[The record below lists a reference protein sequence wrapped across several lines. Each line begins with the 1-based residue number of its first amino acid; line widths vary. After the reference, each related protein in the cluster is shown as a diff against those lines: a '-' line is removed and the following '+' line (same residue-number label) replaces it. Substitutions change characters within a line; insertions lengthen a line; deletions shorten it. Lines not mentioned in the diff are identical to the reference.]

1 MPGWPSWQ
9 LLTSAANLGKLPAR
23 DRGKQQRK
31 SEQVSKWV
39 PPASSRC
46 ILHSFSLQQALQLH
60 RLDPV
65 EWEPP
70 TVSRGWGCPVH
81 HAQLPAAPW
90 LLGGAAWIPGR
101 LQVRMRGNGGQKGQG
116 ALVLPLG
123 LVWSHVS
130 CRESRG
136 GRDLSWSSELGAPF
150 LTAFISSLPH
160 SSRGWACPFYRGPGG
175 SMRF

>member
-60 RLDPV
+60 RLDLV

-70 TVSRGWGCPVH
+70 TVSRGWGCPRTV
-81 HAQLPAAPW
+81 LSFPSSAATGGCGLDSRPTPSPYAGYW
-90 LLGGAAWIPGR
+90 RAEGPTSLGAASRPGLVPCELSQGWRPEHPGSWIPGIA
-101 LQVRMRGNGGQKGQG
+101 QVTFSPCAFRSPFERRFWPLPGLPGQ
-116 ALVLPLG
+116 L
-123 LVWSHVS
+123 
-130 CRESRG
+130 
-136 GRDLSWSSELGAPF
+136 
-150 LTAFISSLPH
+150 
-160 SSRGWACPFYRGPGG
+160 
-175 SMRF
+175 